1 MKQLHPI
8 EYVYKDY
15 SYFLGFVIKKTKDRT
30 LAEDLIQDTFLQ
42 LMTMNQHK
50 LLIIIDSG
58 RIKTYVCKIMMVKY
72 FSKKSQFNKKYVQF
86 NKNKISCDSSFL
98 EHLANKGIES
108 EDDSIEWCKEMQTS
122 IDNCLE
128 TFDDYD
134 RKIFNLY
141 YELGLS
147 FPKLE
152 DELGISQR
160 SLRLT
165 ITKVRNNI
173 KELIS

>member
-1 MKQLHPI
+1 MKQMHPI
-8 EYVYKDY
+8 EYVYQDY
-15 SYFLGFVIKKTKDRT
+15 QYFLGFVIKQTRDKT

-42 LMTMNQHK
+42 LLTMNQHK

-58 RIKTYVCKIMMVKY
+58 KIKTYVCKIMMVKY
-72 FSKKSQFNKKYVQF
+72 FSKKSQFNKKLVQY
-86 NKNKISCDSSFL
+86 NKKKINCDASFL
-98 EHLANKGIES
+98 EHLVNKVGEVD
-108 EDDSIEWCKEMQTS
+108 DDSDAWFNEMN
-122 IDNCLE
+122 DKVDKCLE
-128 TFDDYD
+128 IFDEYD
-134 RKIFNLY
+134 RKVFNLY

-152 DELGISQR
+152 KEIGISQR

-173 KELIS
+173 KEMIA